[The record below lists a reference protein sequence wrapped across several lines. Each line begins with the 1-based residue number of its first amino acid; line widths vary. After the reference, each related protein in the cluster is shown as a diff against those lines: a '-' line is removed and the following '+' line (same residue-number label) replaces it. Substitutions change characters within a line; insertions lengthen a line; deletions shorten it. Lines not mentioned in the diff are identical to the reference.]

1 MTLTV
6 THALN
11 KSKPRQKGI
20 TLLELITVITIIGI
34 LASIAY
40 PSYLNQ
46 IRKSKRA
53 VAMSALLDTA
63 NRQEQ
68 YFFDNRVY
76 ADAMNKLTGYTS
88 LMPPILF
95 DKDSSPTTVGGD
107 ALYAVSVAAVDV
119 AACGTA
125 PCFKLQAVPQNDQAN
140 DACGTF
146 TITSSNARDVSNTT
160 STPASQC
167 W

>member
-1 MTLTV
+1 MTGHQLF
-6 THALN
+6 
-11 KSKPRQKGI
+11 KPRNTQPRGV
-20 TLLELITVITIIGI
+20 TLIELVTVMAVVAL
-34 LASIAY
+34 LAAIAY
-40 PSYLNQ
+40 PSYVSQ

-53 VAMSALLDTA
+53 VAKSVLLDTA

-88 LMPPILF
+88 SASTTILF
-95 DKDSSPTTVGGD
+95 DKDNIPTTVSGD
-107 ALYAVSVAAVDV
+107 ALYAVSVAAVNG
-119 AACGTA
+119 AACGSA
-125 PCFKLQAVPQNDQAN
+125 PCFKLQAVPQNDQTN

-146 TITSSNARDVSNTT
+146 TITSSNACDVSNTT
-160 STPASQC
+160 SPPAGQC

>member
-1 MTLTV
+1 MAV
-6 THALN
+6 VAL
-11 KSKPRQKGI
+11 
-20 TLLELITVITIIGI
+20 
-34 LASIAY
+34 LAAIAY
-40 PSYLNQ
+40 PSYVGQ

-53 VAMSALLDTA
+53 VAKSALLDTA

-68 YFFDNRVY
+68 FFFDNRAY
-76 ADAMNKLTGYTS
+76 ADAMNKLRGYTGS
-88 LMPPILF
+88 ASTTILF
-95 DKDSSPTTVGGD
+95 DKSSTPTTVSGD
-107 ALYAVSVAAVDV
+107 ALYAVSVAAVDN
-119 AACGTA
+119 ATCGSA
-125 PCFKLQAVPQNDQAN
+125 PCFKLQAVPQNDQTN

>member
-1 MTLTV
+1 MKFTQFFTLWHARPRGVTLIELVVVMTV
-6 THALN
+6 VAL
-11 KSKPRQKGI
+11 
-20 TLLELITVITIIGI
+20 
-34 LASIAY
+34 LAAIAY
-40 PSYLNQ
+40 PSYVGQ

-53 VAMSALLDTA
+53 VAKSILLDAA

-68 YFFDNRVY
+68 YFFDNRAY

-88 LMPPILF
+88 LIPPILF
-95 DKDSSPTTVGGD
+95 DKDSTPTTVSAD
-107 ALYAVSVAAVDV
+107 ALYAVSVAAVDG
-119 AACGTA
+119 AACGAA

-146 TITSSNARDVSNTT
+146 TITSSNARAVSNTT

>member
-1 MTLTV
+1 MKLTQFFTLRHTRPNGV
-6 THALN
+6 TLMELVAVMAIIAL
-11 KSKPRQKGI
+11 
-20 TLLELITVITIIGI
+20 
-34 LASIAY
+34 LAAIAY
-40 PSYLNQ
+40 PSYVGQ
-46 IRKSKRA
+46 IRKSRRA
-53 VAMSALLDTA
+53 VAKSVLLDTA

-68 YFFDNRVY
+68 YFFDNRAY

-88 LMPPILF
+88 SASITILF
-95 DKDSSPTTVGGD
+95 DKNNIPTTVSGD

-119 AACGTA
+119 AACGAA

>member
-1 MTLTV
+1 MMMAKPIKGKTYRGFTLMEV
-6 THALN
+6 LM
-11 KSKPRQKGI
+11 
-20 TLLELITVITIIGI
+20 VVTIIAI
-34 LASIAY
+34 LATIAY
-40 PSYLNQ
+40 PSYVKQ
-46 IRKSKRA
+46 MRKSKRA
-53 VAMSALLDTA
+53 VAKSILLDTA

-68 YFFDNRVY
+68 YFFDNRAY

-88 LMPPILF
+88 SASTTILF
-95 DKDSSPTTVGGD
+95 DKSSTPTTVSAD
-107 ALYAVSVAAVDV
+107 ALYAVSVAAVDG
-119 AACGTA
+119 AACGAA

-140 DACGTF
+140 DPCGTF

>member
-1 MTLTV
+1 MIHHRFFSLRNRRPT
-6 THALN
+6 
-11 KSKPRQKGI
+11 GI
-20 TLLELITVITIIGI
+20 TLIELVVVMAVVAL
-34 LASIAY
+34 LAAIAY
-40 PSYLNQ
+40 PSYVGQ

-53 VAMSALLDTA
+53 VAKSVLLDTA

-68 YFFDNRVY
+68 YFFDNRAY
-76 ADAMNKLTGYTS
+76 ADAMNKLTGYT
-88 LMPPILF
+88 ILF
-95 DKDSSPTTVGGD
+95 DKNSSPTTVNGD
-107 ALYAVSVAAVDV
+107 ALYAVSVAAVDG
-119 AACGTA
+119 AACGSA
-125 PCFKLQAVPQNDQAN
+125 PCFKLQAVPQNDQAS

>member
-1 MTLTV
+1 MTGHRLF
-6 THALN
+6 
-11 KSKPRQKGI
+11 KSRDARPRGI
-20 TLLELITVITIIGI
+20 TLIELVAVMAIVAL
-34 LASIAY
+34 LAAIAY
-40 PSYLNQ
+40 PSYVSQ

-53 VAMSALLDTA
+53 VAKSTLLDAA

-68 YFFDNRVY
+68 YFFDNRTY

-88 LMPPILF
+88 SVSTTILF
-95 DKDSSPTTVGGD
+95 DKDSTVTAVSGD
-107 ALYAVSVAAVDV
+107 AIYAVSVAVVDG

-125 PCFKLQAVPQNDQAN
+125 PCFKLEAVPQNDQTN